1 MRKKSNLLMLILIA
15 AITASG
21 CNSVQTVDSTTTNTV
36 PITNTSSLDSSE
48 ETILTAQQILGDISI
63 QSVIL
68 KEDGVIRKKAY
79 LTTSE
84 QLEKVKELWN
94 QIKVKESSDVTVQE
108 LDILYGE
115 PSRIIQINDNLEL
128 YVDATL
134 KRIYIDSKSYELIEF
149 PRELFNEIMETAGVN
164 EITPDE
170 NYIREYY
177 ERFQK
182 IGADN
187 LAEEMMQKYGD
198 ILRGIE

>member
-21 CNSVQTVDSTTTNTV
+21 CNYVQTVDSTITNTV

-48 ETILTAQQILGDISI
+48 ETILTAQQILGDISV

-68 KEDGVIRKKAY
+68 KEDGVTRRETHI
-79 LTTSE
+79 TTLE

-134 KRIYIDSKSYELIEF
+134 KRIYIDSKGYELIEF

>member
-1 MRKKSNLLMLILIA
+1 MLILIA

-68 KEDGVIRKKAY
+68 KEDGVIRKEAY

-134 KRIYIDSKSYELIEF
+134 KRIYIDSKGYELIEF

-182 IGADN
+182 I
-187 LAEEMMQKYGD
+187 AEEMMKKYGD
-198 ILRGIE
+198 IIRGIE

>member
-1 MRKKSNLLMLILIA
+1 MLILIT

-134 KRIYIDSKSYELIEF
+134 KRIYIDSKGYELIEF

>member
-1 MRKKSNLLMLILIA
+1 MLILIA

-48 ETILTAQQILGDISI
+48 ETILTAQQILGDISV

-68 KEDGVIRKKAY
+68 KEDGVTGRETHI
-79 LTTSE
+79 TTLE

-134 KRIYIDSKSYELIEF
+134 KRIYIDSKGYELIEF

>member
-1 MRKKSNLLMLILIA
+1 MLILIA

-21 CNSVQTVDSTTTNTV
+21 CNSVQTVDSTTTNIV

-68 KEDGVIRKKAY
+68 KEDGVIRKEAY

-134 KRIYIDSKSYELIEF
+134 KRIYIDSKGYELIEF

>member
-1 MRKKSNLLMLILIA
+1 MRGKFNLLMLTFIVV
-15 AITASG
+15 TTVSS
-21 CNSVQTVDSTTTNTV
+21 CNSIPTIDSTETNAVSTENV
-36 PITNTSSLDSSE
+36 SSLNSTE
-48 ETILTAQQILGDISI
+48 ETMLTAQQVLGDISV

-68 KEDGVIRKKAY
+68 KEDGVTRRETY
-79 LTTSE
+79 LTTLE
-84 QLEKVKELWN
+84 QFEKVKELLN
-94 QIKVKESSDVTVQE
+94 QIKVKEGSDITVQE
-108 LDILYGE
+108 ADILYGE

-134 KRIYIDSKSYELIEF
+134 KRIYIDSKGYELIEF
-149 PRELFNEIMETAGVN
+149 PRELFDEIMETAGVN

-198 ILRGIE
+198 ILGGME

>member
-1 MRKKSNLLMLILIA
+1 MLILIA
-15 AITASG
+15 AIIASG

-48 ETILTAQQILGDISI
+48 ETILTAQQILGDISV

-68 KEDGVIRKKAY
+68 KEDGVIRKEAY

-134 KRIYIDSKSYELIEF
+134 KRIYIDSKGYELIEF

>member
-1 MRKKSNLLMLILIA
+1 MLILIA
-15 AITASG
+15 AIIASG

-68 KEDGVIRKKAY
+68 KEDGVIRKEAY

-134 KRIYIDSKSYELIEF
+134 KRIYIDSKGYELIEF

>member
-1 MRKKSNLLMLILIA
+1 MRGKFNLLMLTFIVV
-15 AITASG
+15 TTVSS
-21 CNSVQTVDSTTTNTV
+21 CNSIPTIDSTETNAVSTENV
-36 PITNTSSLDSSE
+36 SSLNSTE
-48 ETILTAQQILGDISI
+48 ETMLTAQQVLGDISV

-68 KEDGVIRKKAY
+68 KEDGVTRRETY
-79 LTTSE
+79 LTTLE
-84 QLEKVKELWN
+84 QFEKVKELLN
-94 QIKVKESSDVTVQE
+94 QIKVKEGSDITVQE
-108 LDILYGE
+108 ADILYGQ

-128 YVDATL
+128 YVDAAL
-134 KRIYIDSKSYELIEF
+134 KRVYIDSKGYELIEF
-149 PRELFNEIMETAGVN
+149 PQELFNEIMETAGMN

-198 ILRGIE
+198 ILGGME

>member
-1 MRKKSNLLMLILIA
+1 MLILIA
-15 AITASG
+15 AIIASG

-128 YVDATL
+128 YEDATL
-134 KRIYIDSKSYELIEF
+134 KRIYIDSKGYELIEF
-149 PRELFNEIMETAGVN
+149 PRELVNEIMETAGVN

>member
-15 AITASG
+15 AIIASG

-68 KEDGVIRKKAY
+68 KEDGVIRKEAY

-134 KRIYIDSKSYELIEF
+134 KRIYIDSKGYELIEF

>member
-68 KEDGVIRKKAY
+68 KEDGVTRRETHI
-79 LTTSE
+79 TTLE

-134 KRIYIDSKSYELIEF
+134 KRIYIDSKGYELIEF

>member
-1 MRKKSNLLMLILIA
+1 MLILIA

-134 KRIYIDSKSYELIEF
+134 KRIYIDSKGYELIEF

>member
-1 MRKKSNLLMLILIA
+1 MLILIA

-48 ETILTAQQILGDISI
+48 ETILTAQQILGDISV

-68 KEDGVIRKKAY
+68 KEDGVTRRETHI
-79 LTTSE
+79 TTLE

-134 KRIYIDSKSYELIEF
+134 KRIYIDSKGYELIEF

>member
-68 KEDGVIRKKAY
+68 KEDGVIRKEAY

-134 KRIYIDSKSYELIEF
+134 KRIYIDSKGYELIEF

>member
-1 MRKKSNLLMLILIA
+1 MLILIA

-68 KEDGVIRKKAY
+68 KEDGVIRKEAY

-164 EITPDE
+164 EVTPDE

>member
-1 MRKKSNLLMLILIA
+1 MLILIA

-48 ETILTAQQILGDISI
+48 ETILTAQQILGDISV

-68 KEDGVIRKKAY
+68 KEDGVIRKEAY

>member
-1 MRKKSNLLMLILIA
+1 MLILIA

-21 CNSVQTVDSTTTNTV
+21 CNYVETVDSTITNTV
-36 PITNTSSLDSSE
+36 PITNTSSLNSSE

-68 KEDGVIRKKAY
+68 KEDGVIRKEAY

-134 KRIYIDSKSYELIEF
+134 KRIYIDSKGYELIEF

>member
-1 MRKKSNLLMLILIA
+1 MLILIA

-134 KRIYIDSKSYELIEF
+134 QRIYIDSKGYELIEF

>member
-1 MRKKSNLLMLILIA
+1 MLILIA
-15 AITASG
+15 ASIASG

-68 KEDGVIRKKAY
+68 KEDGVIRKEAY

>member
-1 MRKKSNLLMLILIA
+1 MLILIA

-68 KEDGVIRKKAY
+68 KEDGVTRRETHI
-79 LTTSE
+79 TTLE

-134 KRIYIDSKSYELIEF
+134 KRIYIDSKGYELIEF

>member
-15 AITASG
+15 AITASR

-68 KEDGVIRKKAY
+68 KEDGVIRKEAY

>member
-1 MRKKSNLLMLILIA
+1 MLILIA

>member
-1 MRKKSNLLMLILIA
+1 MLILIA

-68 KEDGVIRKKAY
+68 KEDGVIRKEAY

>member
-1 MRKKSNLLMLILIA
+1 MLILIA
-15 AITASG
+15 AIIASG

-134 KRIYIDSKSYELIEF
+134 KRIYIDSKGYELIEF

>member
-1 MRKKSNLLMLILIA
+1 MLILIA
-15 AITASG
+15 PITASG

-48 ETILTAQQILGDISI
+48 ETILTAQQILGDISV
-63 QSVIL
+63 QSVLL
-68 KEDGVIRKKAY
+68 KEDGVTRRETHI
-79 LTTSE
+79 TTLE

-134 KRIYIDSKSYELIEF
+134 KRIYIDSKGYELIEF

>member
-1 MRKKSNLLMLILIA
+1 MLILIA

-108 LDILYGE
+108 LDILYSE

-134 KRIYIDSKSYELIEF
+134 KRIYIDSKGYELIEF

>member
-1 MRKKSNLLMLILIA
+1 MLILIA

-68 KEDGVIRKKAY
+68 KEDGVIRKEAY

-134 KRIYIDSKSYELIEF
+134 KRIYIDSKGYELIEF

-182 IGADN
+182 IAADN

>member
-15 AITASG
+15 AIIASG

-134 KRIYIDSKSYELIEF
+134 KRIYIDSKGYELIEF